1 MFANTMNTRMQI
13 YMHSRKQIE
22 EAMLQLIKLDKM

>member
-13 YMHSRKQIE
+13 YMHARKQIE
-22 EAMLQLIKLDKM
+22 ETMLQLIKLDKM